1 MPEVNIVGEILGA
14 TDFDKPK
21 LLCKYN
27 FLTGNDKWAKLD
39 GAFNGQTQLSQTD
52 ETLVLWNHPID
63 LHYATT
69 TLSGWPKLVVEV
81 WQEDEYG
88 RNELAGYGVI
98 YVPTSPGEHLMECVI
113 WKPQGSLTE
122 RIFNY
127 FLDTTSHLDH
137 KEIVHSSK
145 DRFDLV
151 TESVGSIHIQLE
163 ILLRGFRNRGVE
175 LKTSTNIF

>member
-1 MPEVNIVGEILGA
+1 
-14 TDFDKPK
+14 
-21 LLCKYN
+21 
-27 FLTGNDKWAKLD
+27 
-39 GAFNGQTQLSQTD
+39 
-52 ETLVLWNHPID
+52 
-63 LHYATT
+63 
-69 TLSGWPKLVVEV
+69 
-81 WQEDEYG
+81 
-88 RNELAGYGVI
+88 
-98 YVPTSPGEHLMECVI
+98 MECVI

-175 LKTSTNIF
+175 FKTSTNIF

>member
-1 MPEVNIVGEILGA
+1 MGEMPGNRGLTLSQVPVFRWRTTRCFENKVNIVGEILGA

-88 RNELAGYGVI
+88 RNELG
-98 YVPTSPGEHLMECVI
+98 T
-113 WKPQGSLTE
+113 
-122 RIFNY
+122 
-127 FLDTTSHLDH
+127 
-137 KEIVHSSK
+137 
-145 DRFDLV
+145 
-151 TESVGSIHIQLE
+151 
-163 ILLRGFRNRGVE
+163 
-175 LKTSTNIF
+175 